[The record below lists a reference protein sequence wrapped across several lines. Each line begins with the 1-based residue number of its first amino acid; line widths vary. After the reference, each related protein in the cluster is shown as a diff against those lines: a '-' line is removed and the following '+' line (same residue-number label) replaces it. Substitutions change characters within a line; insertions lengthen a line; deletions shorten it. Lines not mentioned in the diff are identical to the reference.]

1 MSFDIVTITGSREG
15 FTEGE
20 VFFHLD
26 QLFAHNTP
34 TVVLNSGSAGVDQH
48 VKQWCV
54 LNNIPMLVFAPYFA
68 VDKGA
73 EFNPRHFFMCNKQMV
88 RQSNL
93 VVVFH
98 NEADSKTKDVIARAE
113 RAKVRCEIV
122 TPKTKMK
129 ETI

>member
-1 MSFDIVTITGSREG
+1 MIVTVTGSRSG

-26 QLFAHNTP
+26 KLFKNGTP
-34 TVVLNSGSAGVDQH
+34 DIVVLNSGSVGVDQH
-48 VKQWCV
+48 VKDWCV
-54 LNNIPMLVFAPYFA
+54 LNNIPVLVFAPYFA

-88 RQSNL
+88 KQSSM

-98 NEADSKTKDVIARAE
+98 DESDSKTKDVIARAQ
-113 RAKVRCEIV
+113 RAKVPCEIV

-129 ETI
+129 ETL